1 MVLKY
6 FMIYIP
12 NKKKIRPFKKRNRL
26 IFFRGKPNSKFAIIN
41 AGGAFSYTGEMQDSF
56 PHALEI
62 SKKGFNAF
70 ALIYRQGDDNT
81 CNDLGRAIRF
91 IFKNQKELHVDT
103 K

>member
-1 MVLKY
+1 
-6 FMIYIP
+6 
-12 NKKKIRPFKKRNRL
+12 
-26 IFFRGKPNSKFAIIN
+26 
-41 AGGAFSYTGEMQDSF
+41 MQDSF

-81 CNDLGRAIRF
+81 CNDLARAIRF

-103 K
+103 KWYSFWAGSAGARMTAWVGNDNIKFGDEIYIQKLELL